1 MSISSRKR
9 EVLRMKAIPDS
20 WRLQSP
26 CAGQEQTFGAYLR
39 LFGGARTRFSRVR
52 AAQRMVALRTPN
64 ALLLARTA
72 IAERFAPGP
81 RTT

>member
-39 LFGGARTRFSRVR
+39 LFGARELVSPEFR